1 MEEFDPICVAPNN
14 YKVVF
19 ENERVR
25 VLQFHGPPKAQWG
38 LHQHPDAVVVS
49 LNEYVVRNAI
59 VGAEPTV
66 REATAGD
73 VTWSPAKMH
82 TGENI
87 GSTDMDCI
95 LVELKER
102 KRPS

>member
-1 MEEFDPICVAPNN
+1 MQEYDPLRVAPNK

-19 ENERVR
+19 ENDRVR
-25 VLQFHGPPKAQWG
+25 VLAFHGRPNEKWG
-38 LHQHPDAVVVS
+38 LHAHPDAVVIS
-49 LNEYVVRNAI
+49 LSEYTVRNVI

-66 REATAGD
+66 RQGTPGD
-73 VTWSPAKMH
+73 VAWSPAKLH

-95 LVELKER
+95 LVELKESR
-102 KRPS
+102 L